1 MRNLFDYSR
10 RRFPARQNSSIDDG
24 AARDVDTSAE
34 EGYEARSEAFKRF
47 RRKLIDAKREV
58 VLRLRS
64 KDKIGDES
72 YARSTRP
79 RSRRIEARSVKVV
92 TINRPSARVA
102 LC

>member
-10 RRFPARQNSSIDDG
+10 PRFPARQNSSIDDG

-47 RRKLIDAKREV
+47 RRADRPKREV
-58 VLRLRS
+58 ALRLRS

-72 YARSTRP
+72 CVRSTRP
-79 RSRRIEARSVKVV
+79 RSRRIEARSLKVV
-92 TINRPSARVA
+92 TINRPSVRVA